1 MCAIPHLPLLTM
13 GAITSG
19 GTDKI
24 AAAIRMAIFM
34 LLFGDEEGRLS
45 YIPAKEKEISILSI
59 RDTLNHKSMVSLQ
72 KEEKGTSITFVDN
85 P

>member
-1 MCAIPHLPLLTM
+1 MLCSVMRDDTQMTNDFMCAIPHLPLLTM

-34 LLFGDEEGRLS
+34 F
-45 YIPAKEKEISILSI
+45 IW
-59 RDTLNHKSMVSLQ
+59 
-72 KEEKGTSITFVDN
+72 
-85 P
+85 

>member
-1 MCAIPHLPLLTM
+1 MTNDFMCAIPHLPLLTM

-34 LLFGDEEGRLS
+34 F
-45 YIPAKEKEISILSI
+45 IW
-59 RDTLNHKSMVSLQ
+59 
-72 KEEKGTSITFVDN
+72 
-85 P
+85 